1 MQFSS
6 GVRPPNLRRRFGAR
20 IADLRRRHGWS
31 QEELATLLRVQRGRL
46 SKWEM
51 GRSSIPA
58 EDLLTMSQVFGITAD
73 ELLTGEAPVRKQL
86 SLEED
91 AKLKTHLS
99 AALDLLQ

>member
-1 MQFSS
+1 
-6 GVRPPNLRRRFGAR
+6 
-20 IADLRRRHGWS
+20 
-31 QEELATLLRVQRGRL
+31 
-46 SKWEM
+46 M

-58 EDLLTMSQVFGITAD
+58 EDLLTMSQVFGITTD